1 MKFVIFALLF
11 LVCLKSFQYVLVYDH
26 FLLVESYSRDVMRIV
41 VTVVGQDKV
50 GIIAKVTNILANNQ
64 VNVLN
69 INQNIMDGFF
79 NMVLIADMT
88 DSKVGIKTLKEHL
101 DKLSEEIGLEIR
113 VQSEDIFTAMHQ
125 I

>member
-1 MKFVIFALLF
+1 
-11 LVCLKSFQYVLVYDH
+11 
-26 FLLVESYSRDVMRIV
+26 MRIV

-50 GIIAKVTNILANNQ
+50 GIIAKVTNVLAANR

-88 DSKVGIKTLKEHL
+88 DAKMDIKTLKERFTVL
-101 DKLSEEIGLEIR
+101 AEEIGVEIR

>member
-1 MKFVIFALLF
+1 
-11 LVCLKSFQYVLVYDH
+11 
-26 FLLVESYSRDVMRIV
+26 MRIV
-41 VTVVGQDKV
+41 VTVVGKDKV

-69 INQNIMDGFF
+69 INQDLMDGFF

-88 DSKVGIKTLKEHL
+88 DSKMSIKTLKEHL
-101 DKLSEEIGLEIR
+101 DRLSKEIGLEIR

>member
-1 MKFVIFALLF
+1 
-11 LVCLKSFQYVLVYDH
+11 
-26 FLLVESYSRDVMRIV
+26 MRIV

-50 GIIAKVTNILANNQ
+50 GIIAKVANVLAANR

-88 DSKVGIKTLKEHL
+88 DAKMDIKTLKERFTAL
-101 DKLSEEIGLEIR
+101 AEEIGVEIR

>member
-1 MKFVIFALLF
+1 
-11 LVCLKSFQYVLVYDH
+11 
-26 FLLVESYSRDVMRIV
+26 MRIV
-41 VTVVGQDKV
+41 VTVVGKDKV

-88 DSKVGIKTLKEHL
+88 DSKMSLKPLKEPL
-101 DKLSEEIGLEIR
+101 DKLSKEIGLEIR

>member
-1 MKFVIFALLF
+1 
-11 LVCLKSFQYVLVYDH
+11 
-26 FLLVESYSRDVMRIV
+26 MRIV

-88 DSKVGIKTLKEHL
+88 DSKMSIKALKEKL
-101 DKLSEEIGLEIR
+101 DRLSEEIGLEIR

>member
-1 MKFVIFALLF
+1 
-11 LVCLKSFQYVLVYDH
+11 
-26 FLLVESYSRDVMRIV
+26 MRIV
-41 VTVVGQDKV
+41 VTVVGKDKV

-101 DKLSEEIGLEIR
+101 DKLSEEIGLKIR

>member
-1 MKFVIFALLF
+1 
-11 LVCLKSFQYVLVYDH
+11 
-26 FLLVESYSRDVMRIV
+26 MRIV
-41 VTVVGQDKV
+41 VTVVGKDKV

-88 DSKVGIKTLKEHL
+88 DSKMSIKALKEKL
-101 DKLSEEIGLEIR
+101 DRLSEEIGLEIR